1 MPAAFFVERIL
12 RMENFDELN
21 LKRELQEYI
30 DENFLEEIDEEFAEI
45 EEIKFLAEEKIEVD
59 EEKFM
64 SEPPPS
70 RRSIF
75 PEMQYFFG
83 VAPDEIDFEKIR
95 DEQAEE
101 TFSEK
106 LRRLIDESGEK
117 NSVIYNRANIDR
129 RHFSKICNHKN
140 YQPSKLTVLA
150 FAIALKLN
158 YEQTQELLAAAGYTL
173 TKNNLAD
180 IIISFFIEKKIFDVD
195 VVNNYLYDY
204 EQPLLGG

>member
-1 MPAAFFVERIL
+1 
-12 RMENFDELN
+12 MENFDK
-21 LKRELQEYI
+21 LKRELQIYI
-30 DENFLEEIDEEFAEI
+30 DKNFVEEANEKFAGI
-45 EEIKFLAEEKIEVD
+45 EKKYLSEEKIGN
-59 EEKFM
+59 EESKPCYSSATRKKENKFYCARISY
-64 SEPPPS
+64 SEKS
-70 RRSIF
+70 CFYS
-75 PEMQYFFG
+75 FFG
-83 VAPDEIDFEKIR
+83 GDEIDFKKIQ

-106 LRRLIDESGEK
+106 LIRLIEESGEK

-140 YQPSKLTVLA
+140 YQPSKLTAAA

-158 YEQTQELLAAAGYTL
+158 FEQTQELLAAAGYTL

-195 VVNNYLYDY
+195 LVNDYLYDY
-204 EQPLLGG
+204 KQPLLGG

>member
-1 MPAAFFVERIL
+1 
-12 RMENFDELN
+12 MENFDELN
-21 LKRELQEYI
+21 LKQELQDYI
-30 DENFLEEIDEEFAEI
+30 DKNFLEELDEEFPEI
-45 EEIKFLAEEKIEVD
+45 EKNFSAEEEIDLE
-59 EEKFM
+59 EEK
-64 SEPPPS
+64 SVSKPPPLGRKMS
-70 RRSIF
+70 ARRKYFAEPQSIF
-75 PEMQYFFG
+75 SYI
-83 VAPDEIDFEKIR
+83 ADKIDFRKIL
-95 DEQAEE
+95 DKQAEE

-106 LRRLIDESGEK
+106 LIRFIEESGEK

-140 YQPSKLTVLA
+140 YQPTKLTALA

-158 YEQTQELLAAAGYTL
+158 FEQTQELLAAAGYTL

-204 EQPLLGG
+204 KQPLLGG

>member
-1 MPAAFFVERIL
+1 
-12 RMENFDELN
+12 MENFDKLN
-21 LKRELQEYI
+21 LKAELQEYI
-30 DENFLEEIDEEFAEI
+30 DQNFLEEIDEEFSEL
-45 EEIKFLAEEKIEVD
+45 EEKYFAEEKVG
-59 EEKFM
+59 EEEPICF
-64 SEPPPS
+64 SEPPPPVKKDTPVFS
-70 RRSIF
+70 
-75 PEMQYFFG
+75 YFIG
-83 VAPDEIDFEKIR
+83 GKIDFEKIR

-101 TFSEK
+101 TFTEK
-106 LRRLIDESGEK
+106 LIRLIEESGEK

-140 YQPSKLTVLA
+140 YQPSKLTALA

-158 YEQTQELLAAAGYTL
+158 FEETQELLAAAGYTL

>member
-1 MPAAFFVERIL
+1 
-12 RMENFDELN
+12 MENFDELN
-21 LKRELQEYI
+21 LKTELQEYI
-30 DENFLEEIDEEFAEI
+30 DKNFLEEIDEEFPEV
-45 EEIKFLAEEKIEVD
+45 EEKFLAEEEIEVE
-59 EEKFM
+59 EEKFF
-64 SEPPPS
+64 SEAPQPS
-70 RRSIF
+70 RRK
-75 PEMQYFFG
+75 YFATTQSCFSLILNK
-83 VAPDEIDFEKIR
+83 IDFEKMR

-106 LRRLIDESGEK
+106 LVRLIEESGEK

-150 FAIALKLN
+150 FAIALKLD

-204 EQPLLGG
+204 AQPLLGG

>member
-1 MPAAFFVERIL
+1 
-12 RMENFDELN
+12 MELL
-21 LKRELQEYI
+21 LKQELQEYI
-30 DENFLEEIDEEFAEI
+30 DKNFLEEIDEVFSEV
-45 EEIKFLAEEKIEVD
+45 EEIKFLAEEKVKVE

-70 RRSIF
+70 RRK
-75 PEMQYFFG
+75 YFAVSQTCF
-83 VAPDEIDFEKIR
+83 DLLHNKIDFKKIR

-106 LRRLIDESGEK
+106 LIRLIEESGEK

-150 FAIALKLN
+150 FAIALKLDF
-158 YEQTQELLAAAGYTL
+158 EQTQELLAAAGYTL

>member
-1 MPAAFFVERIL
+1 
-12 RMENFDELN
+12 MENFDELN
-21 LKRELQEYI
+21 LKIELQEYI
-30 DENFLEEIDEEFAEI
+30 DKNFLEEIDEEFPEI
-45 EEIKFLAEEKIEVD
+45 EKNFLTEEEIEVD

-70 RRSIF
+70 RRK
-75 PEMQYFFG
+75 YFAAPQSCFG
-83 VAPDEIDFEKIR
+83 LILNKIDFKKIQ

-106 LRRLIDESGEK
+106 LVRLIGESGEK

-150 FAIALKLN
+150 FAIALKLDF
-158 YEQTQELLAAAGYTL
+158 EQTQELLAAAGYTL